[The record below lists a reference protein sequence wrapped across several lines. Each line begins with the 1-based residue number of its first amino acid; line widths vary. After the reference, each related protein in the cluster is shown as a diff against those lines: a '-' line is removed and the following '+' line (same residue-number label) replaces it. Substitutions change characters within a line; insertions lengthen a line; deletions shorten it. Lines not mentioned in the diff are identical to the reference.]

1 MVDDPAFIKNLKT
14 VTRAD
19 PNLGDLEAIE
29 EELYASPSDRALV
42 IASSTFIENSL
53 EQLLFSKICSP
64 SLHRRDGGRGWN

>member
-14 VTRAD
+14 VTRAIQISAT
-19 PNLGDLEAIE
+19 LRAIE

-53 EQLLFSKICSP
+53 EQLLLSRIK
-64 SLHRRDGGRGWN
+64 GRP